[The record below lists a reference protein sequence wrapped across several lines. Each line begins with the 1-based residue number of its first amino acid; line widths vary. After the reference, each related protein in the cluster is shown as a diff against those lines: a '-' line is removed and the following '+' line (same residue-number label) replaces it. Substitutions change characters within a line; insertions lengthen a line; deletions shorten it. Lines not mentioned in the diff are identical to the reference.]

1 MPGSARKTP
10 GQIAKG
16 RQGHR
21 REQCSVQEAAFE
33 LRLDGQEE
41 LGILEKATTRQGGSP

>member
-16 RQGHR
+16 CEGHR